1 MVFFPYLAEK
11 AESQFSL
18 SAPGSVRGKRQKKKK
33 KNVAFSPNTGSYS
46 IPFPGGSHGFEGTVL
61 LHLIPLLMP
70 FGVSL
75 LLHHVP
81 TFFAS
86 LQGTVWARPVEERS
100 FFLDKDFA
108 VAPKVA

>member
-1 MVFFPYLAEK
+1 M
-11 AESQFSL
+11 
-18 SAPGSVRGKRQKKKK
+18 
-33 KNVAFSPNTGSYS
+33 GSYS